1 MPDAQ
6 RNIILVGLMG
16 AGKTTIGR
24 LLAKHLDRPFID
36 SDHEIEARTGV
47 RVPVIFEVEGE
58 DGFRARESQVIADI
72 LERDGIVLATGGG
85 AVLAAE
91 NRALLRGSGLVIYLR
106 AQPSDLWHRTQY
118 DRNRPLLR
126 TADPE
131 QRLRELY
138 AVRDTLYQET
148 AHMTVETGRQSP
160 HMLAGKLEQQ
170 LRDQWMNY
178 AST

>member
-1 MPDAQ
+1 MSEQQ

-24 LLAKHLDRPFID
+24 LLAKHLARPFVD

-47 RVPVIFEVEGE
+47 RVPVIFELEGE
-58 DGFRARESQVIADI
+58 AGFRVRESQVIADI
-72 LERDGIVLATGGG
+72 VQRESFVLATGGG
-85 AVLAAE
+85 AVLAEA
-91 NRALLRGSGLVIYLR
+91 NRALLREHGLVIYLR

-126 TADPE
+126 TDDPE
-131 QRLRELY
+131 QRLRDLY
-138 AVRDTLYQET
+138 TVRDPLYRET
-148 AHMTVETGRQSP
+148 AHMVVETGRQSP